1 MLGFVSVVDPEQ
13 AEPARIAV
21 LASGQGSTF
30 AALVQAGRRAAM
42 PADVVLLITSRSDAP
57 ALQVA
62 DELGIEHLTLDDREL
77 GAEEC
82 DRAMEACL
90 LRQRVDLIVLAGFVR
105 KVGPRVLDTFAG
117 QILNTHPAPL
127 PRFGGTGMYG
137 EHVHRAVLD
146 AGVSESAATVHLV
159 DCDYDTGPVI
169 AAQPVPVFPGDD
181 VLTLRARVQEAERE
195 LLITTV
201 RALTAACQ
209 RAARD

>member
-1 MLGFVSVVDPEQ
+1 MLGFVSAVAPDP

-30 AALVQAGRRAAM
+30 AALAEAGRRVAI

-57 ALQVA
+57 ALQLA
-62 DELGIEHLTLDDREL
+62 DELGIEHLTLDDRKL

-82 DRAMEACL
+82 DRAMEAQL
-90 LRQRVDLIVLAGFVR
+90 LSHRIDLIVLAGFVR
-105 KVGPRVLDTFAG
+105 KIGPRVLEAFSG

-137 EHVHRAVLD
+137 EHVHRSVLD

-159 DCDYDTGPVI
+159 DGDYDTGPVI
-169 AAQPVPVFPGDD
+169 AAQPVPVLPGDD
-181 VLTLRARVQEAERE
+181 VPTLRARVQEAERE
-195 LLITTV
+195 LLVKTV
-201 RALTAACQ
+201 KELTATRQ
-209 RAARD
+209 SAARD